1 MHKRIAFQKFF
12 LTSETFID
20 DLVGAWDIRL
30 DDKDAFDLVTDL
42 ANLANLL
49 NPEIYNSLLCFIYNT
64 SSHYLTYTPYF
75 LCLIFDR
82 LLQSC
87 DVSEGAEE
95 EHNNVPLILDW
106 RYVHQ

>member
-1 MHKRIAFQKFF
+1 MHSPKFL

-49 NPEIYNSLLCFIYNT
+49 NPKIHNSLMRFIYAIDGN
-64 SSHYLTYTPYF
+64 YLTYTPYF
-75 LCLIFDR
+75 LCFILNR
-82 LLQSC
+82 LLQRC
-87 DVSEGAEE
+87 NISEGAEE

-106 RYVHQ
+106 